1 MFARIAV
8 VAAALAATSPVF
20 AADSGIADLSRETG
34 VSERHIAMVVGARTA
49 FAEYRTSFVR
59 VERELKAALG
69 KEGYQRLQEGEVAAA
84 MDIHRARA
92 AETAVAEAARAQTR
106 DAERHPPAREG

>member
-8 VAAALAATSPVF
+8 VAAALAATSSAL
-20 AADSGIADLSRETG
+20 AANPAIAELSRETG
-34 VSERHIAMVVGARTA
+34 LSERNIAMVVGARTA

-69 KEGYQRLQEGEVAAA
+69 KEGYERLQEGEVAAA
-84 MDIHRARA
+84 NEIHRARI
-92 AETAVAEAARAQTR
+92 AETAVAEARHRDQAGRDRHARK
-106 DAERHPPAREG
+106 G